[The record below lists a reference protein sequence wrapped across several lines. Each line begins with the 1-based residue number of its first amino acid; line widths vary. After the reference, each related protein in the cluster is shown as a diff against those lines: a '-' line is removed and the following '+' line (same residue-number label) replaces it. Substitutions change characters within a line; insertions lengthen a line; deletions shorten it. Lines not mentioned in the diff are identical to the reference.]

1 MKSSDWRGA
10 AGLSEL
16 TENGM
21 IGRQMVCCRKI
32 WEAPPPLQ
40 TSQMKTASPRP
51 ILFLFCVNF
60 LCELFC
66 VNCAVS
72 SVPSP
77 CFCGRLFWTDITGDD
92 IIRKQESCSVQ
103 THMFHVWSDFLSFGV
118 CQWDFASVNQENVPH
133 FLFVQRTPRES
144 CEVSRR
150 VQAGRTTTEE
160 EVRIQG
166 SHRNVTETVW
176 FVHTCSTFSY
186 YMCTGARFFT
196 HQINFIDIKLQLI
209 SDKGHIR

>member
-60 LCELFC
+60 FVWTARCPPCPHRASVDVYSGQISQVMTSSGSRSLAQSKHTCFMSDLTSSALEFVSGTLHPWTKKMCPTSCLCRERHGNHARCPDESKQEEQQQKRKWGFR
-66 VNCAVS
+66 
-72 SVPSP
+72 VPIETWQ
-77 CFCGRLFWTDITGDD
+77 RLFDLFIRALRSAITCAQVHASSL
-92 IIRKQESCSVQ
+92 IR
-103 THMFHVWSDFLSFGV
+103 
-118 CQWDFASVNQENVPH
+118 
-133 FLFVQRTPRES
+133 
-144 CEVSRR
+144 
-150 VQAGRTTTEE
+150 
-160 EVRIQG
+160 
-166 SHRNVTETVW
+166 
-176 FVHTCSTFSY
+176 
-186 YMCTGARFFT
+186 
-196 HQINFIDIKLQLI
+196 
-209 SDKGHIR
+209 